1 MEAVPDCVLISV
13 IAPTIMSSDITNT
26 IEVILTCLAM
36 MKFSLFPTVIISII
50 ATGLLRAVF

>member
-1 MEAVPDCVLISV
+1 MEAVPGCVLISV
-13 IAPTIMSSDITNT
+13 IAPTIMSSDIANT